1 MSLKDFSGNLELHWE
16 NLYMQPYV
24 WILFVHINQRIFIS
38 MNMTNH
44 EQRLLS
50 RNIQPTA
57 MRIRI
62 LSFMVE
68 NKSALGLPDLEE
80 TFTHADRTTL
90 YRTLKTF
97 LEHGLVHQINDA
109 SGITKYALC
118 SENCTCSYPDDVHV
132 HFYCTSCEQTFCFP
146 HLGIPH
152 YDLPENFIPSHGS
165 FVITGSCPSCSSWS
179 LQLSCITYNPYHLY
193 SF

>member
-1 MSLKDFSGNLELHWE
+1 
-16 NLYMQPYV
+16 
-24 WILFVHINQRIFIS
+24 

-109 SGITKYALC
+109 R
-118 SENCTCSYPDDVHV
+118 
-132 HFYCTSCEQTFCFP
+132 
-146 HLGIPH
+146 LGQG
-152 YDLPENFIPSHGS
+152 E
-165 FVITGSCPSCSSWS
+165 
-179 LQLSCITYNPYHLY
+179 
-193 SF
+193 

>member
-1 MSLKDFSGNLELHWE
+1 
-16 NLYMQPYV
+16 
-24 WILFVHINQRIFIS
+24 

-165 FVITGSCPSCSSWS
+165 FVITGSCPSCSS
-179 LQLSCITYNPYHLY
+179 
-193 SF
+193 